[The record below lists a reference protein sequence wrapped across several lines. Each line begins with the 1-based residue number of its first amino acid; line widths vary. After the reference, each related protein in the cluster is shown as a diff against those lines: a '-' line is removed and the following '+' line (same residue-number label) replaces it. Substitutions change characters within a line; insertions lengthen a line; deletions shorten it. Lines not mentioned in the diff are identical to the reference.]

1 MGCSHS
7 KRKPENVKTGKS
19 KLVAEIKKY
28 EKFDYSEK
36 PGGEGPPATQAM
48 RSAIPDDDMVVG
60 AGDSHENSRDHEHIA
75 ADGDML
81 RVSEARNPV
90 RAGR

>member
-19 KLVAEIKKY
+19 RLVAEVKRY

-36 PGGEGPPATQAM
+36 PAGDGPPTTQAM
-48 RSAIPDDDMVVG
+48 RSAIPDDGVVG
-60 AGDSHENSRDHEHIA
+60 AGDSHENSRDHEQIA
-75 ADGDML
+75 AEGDIL
-81 RVSEARNPV
+81 RVSDTRGPAR
-90 RAGR
+90 AAH